1 MALLLDRLS
10 AQYIH
15 NLLATKK
22 DLTHIYCNAFICISY
37 VIIILFFFCQ
47 SNESDESSE
56 EESATDDGKK
66 CLSDG
71 KKKYIFVFQGN
82 AKSEVAHTI
91 TSSK

>member
-1 MALLLDRLS
+1 M
-10 AQYIH
+10 H
-15 NLLATKK
+15 V
-22 DLTHIYCNAFICISY
+22 FICISY
-37 VIIILFFFCQ
+37 VYIILFSFCQ
-47 SNESDESSE
+47 SDESDESTE
-56 EESATDDGKK
+56 EESATNREN